1 MPIKFGDASGNSR
14 AKYRIVGDPDLSVG
28 SIRDNASL
36 DVAIESGSPTA
47 DTKGV
52 VALASVN
59 VFLSYRR
66 DDGAGYAGR
75 LHDDLAA
82 CLPNASI
89 FYDVDAIRPGS
100 RFKADIANAL
110 RRSDAV
116 VILIGPHW
124 LAAGSNGGESRLF
137 DHEDLVRLEIE
148 TALAASG
155 TIIPIL
161 IRGAALP
168 LKEQLPKSIR
178 PILEVQALALS
189 DATWHSDV
197 RALARRLADL
207 ST

>member
-14 AKYRIVGDPDLSVG
+14 ARYRIVGDPELSVG
-28 SIRDNASL
+28 NIRDSASL
-36 DVAIESGSPTA
+36 DVSIESGDRTGE
-47 DTKGV
+47 TTGV
-52 VALASVN
+52 VSRASVN

-66 DDGAGYAGR
+66 DDSAGYAGR
-75 LHDDLAA
+75 LHDDLAG

-110 RRSDAV
+110 RRSHAV
-116 VILIGPHW
+116 IVLIGPHW
-124 LAAGSNGGESRLF
+124 LRGGADGGESRLF
-137 DHEDLVRLEIE
+137 DEEDLVRTEIE

-155 TIIPIL
+155 MVIPTL

-168 LKEQLPKSIR
+168 LKPQLPNSIR
-178 PILEVQALALS
+178 SLLEVQALALS

-207 ST
+207 SK